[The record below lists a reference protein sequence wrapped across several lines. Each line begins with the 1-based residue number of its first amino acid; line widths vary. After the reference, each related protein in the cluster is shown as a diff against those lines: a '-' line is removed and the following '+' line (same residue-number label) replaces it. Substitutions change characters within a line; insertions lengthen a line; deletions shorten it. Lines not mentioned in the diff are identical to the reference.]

1 MRFGLVSF
9 LVFCLLL
16 VNAQNH
22 NLPKDLSQKTLL
34 TIQNK
39 PISVDDFWYVFT
51 KNLNDEK
58 AINTDE
64 LKEYFTLFQNFKL
77 KVEAAKDAGLDK
89 TPEFEK
95 EFEGY
100 KNQLSENYL
109 TDKKVTQFLLKEAY
123 DRSQEEIKAS
133 HILIRVANFDMPSD
147 TLKAY
152 KKIQEIRKRAL
163 AGEDFE
169 KLAVELSEDPS
180 AKQNKGSLGYFS
192 ALQMVYPFEN
202 AAYNTP
208 IGFISN
214 IIRTRFG
221 YHILKVFDRKPILGS
236 IHVAHIMVVKPNPD
250 DDKDSVVFN
259 QKKAKINEIYSK
271 LINKE
276 ASFEELAKSYSEHG
290 KSARVGGELPWF
302 SGNQYDEKFV
312 NVAYSLLKNDSVSK
326 PFETVYGW
334 HIVKRLDYKE
344 PADLES
350 SSRILLQKIE
360 RNDRAELSKDAV
372 LQRIKLENNFKDF
385 PKNFEIFYSIVD
397 STLLQGKW
405 KVSSKA
411 KLNKNL
417 FTVNKS
423 KYKQIDFA
431 NYLEKYQNEKK
442 GGNHLEVLQ
451 YHYQKWMEDI
461 LWDIEKSKLEVKYPQ
476 YSKLLQEYKEGII
489 LFDLTEQKVWKKAM
503 NDTVELKEFY
513 EKNKEKYTWDTR
525 VEGEIYTSTDGNI
538 ALKVK
543 KMLEK
548 GKDVTE
554 IQNTINLNSQ
564 LNVMVEKGLFA
575 RDQRQELNNYDFK
588 LGVSDVF
595 VEDGKFYVVK
605 AVKILPHMPKE
616 FNEVKGLITAA
627 YQDKLM
633 ENWLDEL
640 RENYTININ
649 QNVFNELLNFV
660 SKQK

>member
-1 MRFGLVSF
+1 MRFWLVN
-9 LVFCLLL
+9 LL
-16 VNAQNH
+16 VLSSFFVKAQNH

-39 PISVDDFWYVFT
+39 AISVDDFWYVFT

-58 AINTDE
+58 AVNTDE

-109 TDKKVTQFLLKEAY
+109 TDKKVTQQLLKEAY

-133 HILIRVANFDMPSD
+133 HILVRVANFDMPSD

-152 KKIQEIRKRAL
+152 KKMQDIRKRAV
-163 AGEDFE
+163 AGEDFD
-169 KLAVELSEDPS
+169 KLAFELSEDPS
-180 AKQNKGSLGYFS
+180 AKQNKGSLGYFT

-202 AAYNTP
+202 AAFNTP
-208 IGFISN
+208 VGSVSS

-221 YHILKVFDRKPILGS
+221 YHILKVYDRKPILGS
-236 IHVAHIMVVKPNPD
+236 IRVAHIMVVKPNPE
-250 DDKDSVVFN
+250 DDKDLSVYK
-259 QKKAKINEIYSK
+259 QKQSKINEIYTK
-271 LINKE
+271 FINKE
-276 ASFEELAKSYSEHG
+276 ASFEELARSYSEHG

-312 NVAYSLLKNDSVSK
+312 NIAYSLQKNDSVSK
-326 PFETVYGW
+326 PFETDYGW
-334 HIVKRLDYKE
+334 HIVKRLDYKV
-344 PADLES
+344 PADFES
-350 SSRILLQKIE
+350 SSRMLLQKIE
-360 RNDRAELSKDAV
+360 KNDRAELSKDAV
-372 LQRIKLENNFKDF
+372 LQRIKTENKFKDF
-385 PKNFEIFYSIVD
+385 PKNFEVFYSILD
-397 STLLQGKW
+397 STILQGKW
-405 KVSSKA
+405 KVPTKN

-423 KYKQIDFA
+423 KYIQIDFA
-431 NYLEKYQNEKK
+431 KYLEKNQNEKK

-461 LWDIEKSKLEVKYPQ
+461 LWDIEKSKLDVKYPQ
-476 YSKLLQEYKEGII
+476 YAKLLQEYKEGII

-503 NDTVELKEFY
+503 NDTLGLKEFY
-513 EKNKEKYTWDTR
+513 EKNKEKYTWETR
-525 VEGEIYTSTDGNI
+525 VEGEIYTCTDGAV

-543 KMLEK
+543 KLLEK
-548 GKDVTE
+548 GKDITE
-554 IQNTINLNSQ
+554 IQNTINQNSQ
-564 LNVMVEKGLFA
+564 LNVLVEKGRFSKEDRL
-575 RDQRQELNNYDFK
+575 ELANYDFK
-588 LGVSDVF
+588 EGVSNVF
-595 VEDGKFYVVK
+595 VEDSKFYVVK
-605 AVKILPHMPKE
+605 AYKILPNMPKE
-616 FNEVKGLITAA
+616 FNEIKGVITAA

-633 ENWLDEL
+633 ENWLAEL
-640 RENYTININ
+640 RNTYSVKINDS
-649 QNVFNELLNFV
+649 VYNELLNFV